1 MFEDMRRK
9 SSKASRLRLSP
20 NEEAQ
25 LVKEELDRRRKL
37 RLQQVREQERYIAQ
51 QVRRQVR
58 ERRETH
64 VQILA
69 DALQHEWQ
77 QERADKLQI
86 LAKAYE
92 ESLLSVGHAHR
103 SARENE
109 SDFEAGARR
118 SMERLERAADRHR
131 QALRELTARRH
142 EEEQQRCRHVEARKK
157 ALLEEKKR
165 ALRVASLPPPPANP
179 VESVGTKVRLPL
191 KSAPAERFS
200 VTHHH
205 MPETAVDRE
214 TDTEQLDARQ
224 AAEEEVQR
232 LEEVQREEAC
242 ARLEKLEKARL
253 RGNHALK
260 KEQDTQNRTRLLSEL
275 ERLQQADLLRRRQ
288 AVNNIPAQIFQPLY
302 RQEEV
307 RDEQQRDLE
316 IAFHDMYTKE
326 CEVRGELVL
335 QLVPEPLPQPS
346 AGSPNEDLDVTLDP
360 DREEHYTVTE
370 TPESSGPS
378 GDPDR
383 RALRRLLDRIR
394 DGRDRARQGQST
406 AVEATSAEG
415 DDVADVSS
423 IETGT
428 LGSREGEDAGS
439 VTESEA
445 VSEVSD
451 EPVVEGMIPLAEDVT
466 PVSGESEKRECI
478 DQPTDEAVLLRQQQ
492 EQLVLLEEL
501 EEKQR
506 ELEWHLKEAQ
516 QERQMLEDA
525 ALVRSGIEEVRP
537 LPDPAPEVT
546 AGDTHTR
553 RLHQYQQRLLEQNR
567 RHKKCVE
574 DAQRRLEEYQ
584 HTLKLRHAIG
594 IGTAAQT
601 LQPSSV
607 CPLHPPNIRTPVHQS
622 SLERDAIQTH
632 SQQDLISPG
641 EPASF
646 DVIINPSVLQSRVSV
661 QWSED
666 RSPEETSHDA
676 RVEVGVSER
685 EQVPLPPP
693 SVVLELLRSR
703 QHRAAHA
710 EVCDTSMPSF
720 NAANAVQTP
729 ARTEKGAEPARE
741 HDRGMSSAEEFTLM
755 NTLLKAIEE
764 SSSHAEPPRQRPS
777 LPLPV
782 SNECAYEQQVRVNR
796 GKVKPPVSRP
806 SARVAFLQQMEAH
819 ELSAIQEV
827 DTPVNMS
834 LDAEVSESCS
844 VSLPAVVSDGSVSE
858 RSQVMGR
865 LSRMSWREALLI
877 HSNTSASSINQQPE
891 FGVNATPDRSSVD
904 GECLSSTTV
913 STGSF
918 STSEHEPNCTIT
930 DSHIEPVGK
939 ENWVF
944 QQSPKSTSCQSPA
957 MRASVQQIIDKYTKD
972 MDASLRTGSVH
983 TGVNISSVS
992 WSSVLQQDLS
1002 HYEDMCERRS
1012 SAVDLSNAELTGDF
1026 LPLQPHPDIDDSSS
1040 SSSSRDLVRNEQ
1052 GSRMQGWNE
1061 AVNRIIERFSGQLWS
1076 NRGRLTGEPSSMS
1089 KDQVQASDFSQ
1100 SKTTSVTS
1108 VLQTSIGPQS
1118 LPSEISRNSASPQAD
1133 ESNATSS
1140 VVDQMATRGHSEG
1153 CESVLSQLIGR
1164 ASDITSSQV
1173 LDESNAPAGGLR
1185 EMTLQQTVGA
1195 GDSSLGS
1202 DMGMSEISSAGL
1214 QRSEASN
1221 DDTSDCFLSL
1231 PTEVTHNES
1240 LECSLPACIAIVK
1253 ETSRTNISTCPPD
1266 TSASDCLEPTDASLP
1281 SFAFDA
1287 SLNQLRA
1294 DTLIQSKSDLH
1305 ISMEQLSLTCDSL
1318 CETDIVAPPTAS
1330 DVSRM
1335 RSSPC
1340 AQDEKC
1346 NLVSHSAVEN
1356 TLDKL
1361 LDRVQELGDVKGILE
1376 ESTISFVSLPE
1387 STLQDPDITGLEE
1400 QTESVSEAKPGNE
1413 SLEEKEMLEESDLS
1427 EGKVEGSSPSKRPES
1442 SFSHKVMLEFQS
1454 SSPRQQEALL
1464 RRRHHLAQRSALRAA
1479 DVKAKRAELR
1489 KMSGVVQ
1496 NVSKPTLSPDHSV
1509 QKFETAVCRLKT
1521 VSEIKICIPEKRCL
1535 EEVEMY
1541 QRTQRL
1547 YRQLEEVKQ
1556 KKELHSCQKA
1566 HAKNR
1571 EKAKEFHRKT
1581 LEKLRAKQ
1589 NG

>member
-20 NEEAQ
+20 NEESQ

-77 QERADKLQI
+77 QERNDKLQS
-86 LAKAYE
+86 LARAYE

-109 SDFEAGARR
+109 SDLEAGAQR

-131 QALRELTARRH
+131 QALRDLTARRH

-179 VESVGTKVRLPL
+179 VESIWTKGRLPL

-214 TDTEQLDARQ
+214 TDTKQLDARQ
-224 AAEEEVQR
+224 AAEEEVRR

-242 ARLEKLEKARL
+242 ARVEKLEKARL

-260 KEQDTQNRTRLLSEL
+260 KEQDTQNQTRLLGEL
-275 ERLQQADLLRRRQ
+275 ERLQQADLLCRRQ
-288 AVNNIPAQIFQPLY
+288 AVNRIPAQIFQPLY
-302 RQEEV
+302 RQEEL

-326 CEVRGELVL
+326 CEGRGNQVL

-360 DREEHYTVTE
+360 DSEEHYTVTE
-370 TPESSGPS
+370 IPESSGPS
-378 GDPDR
+378 GDHHR

-394 DGRDRARQGQST
+394 DGRDQARQGQST
-406 AVEATSAEG
+406 AVKATSAEG
-415 DDVADVSS
+415 DDVIDVSS

-428 LGSREGEDAGS
+428 LGGREGEDTGG

-451 EPVVEGMIPLAEDVT
+451 EHIVAGMIPMADDVM
-466 PVSGESEKRECI
+466 PVSRESKKSECI
-478 DQPTDEAVLLRQQQ
+478 VQPTDEAVLLRQQQ

-501 EEKQR
+501 EEKR
-506 ELEWHLKEAQ
+506 RKLEWHLKEAQ

-525 ALVRSGIEEVRP
+525 AQVHSGIEEVKALR
-537 LPDPAPEVT
+537 DPAPEIT
-546 AGDTHTR
+546 AGDTHTL

-574 DAQRRLEEYQ
+574 DARRRLEEYQ

-594 IGTAAQT
+594 ISTAAQT

-607 CPLHPPNIRTPVHQS
+607 CRSPNIRTPVHPS

-632 SQQDLISPG
+632 SQALINPAD
-641 EPASF
+641 PASF
-646 DVIINPSVLQSRVSV
+646 DVIINPSVLQCGVSV
-661 QWSED
+661 RWSED
-666 RSPEETSHDA
+666 RCPEETSYDA

-685 EQVPLPPP
+685 KQVPLPPP
-693 SVVLELLRSR
+693 SVVLELLRNR
-703 QHRAAHA
+703 HHRAEHA
-710 EVCDTSMPSF
+710 EV
-720 NAANAVQTP
+720 NALQTP
-729 ARTEKGAEPARE
+729 AQTEMRTDPARD
-741 HDRGMSSAEEFTLM
+741 HGRGMSCAEEFTLK
-755 NTLLKAIEE
+755 NPLLKAIEE
-764 SSSHAEPPRQRPS
+764 SSSHAEHPHQRPS
-777 LPLPV
+777 LLLPV
-782 SNECAYEQQVRVNR
+782 SNECAYEQQVPVNR
-796 GKVKPPVSRP
+796 GKVKPPVSRT
-806 SARVAFLQQMEAH
+806 SARLAFLQQMEAH

-827 DTPVNMS
+827 DTPVNVS
-834 LDAEVSESCS
+834 LDAEVSEWCS
-844 VSLPAVVSDGSVSE
+844 ASLPAVVSDGSVSE
-858 RSQVMGR
+858 RSQVTGR

-877 HSNTSASSINQQPE
+877 HSNTSVSSINQQPE

-930 DSHIEPVGK
+930 DSNIEPVGK

-944 QQSPKSTSCQSPA
+944 QPSTKSPSCQSQA
-957 MRASVQQIIDKYTKD
+957 MRTSVQQIIDKYTKD
-972 MDASLRTGSVH
+972 LDASLRTGSVH
-983 TGVNISSVS
+983 PGVNISSVS
-992 WSSVLQQDLS
+992 WSSLLQQELS
-1002 HYEDMCERRS
+1002 HDEDICERRS
-1012 SAVDLSNAELTGDF
+1012 SAVVLSNAELTGDF
-1026 LPLQPHPDIDDSSS
+1026 LPLQPHPDINSS
-1040 SSSSRDLVRNEQ
+1040 SSSSRSLVRNEQ
-1052 GSRMQGWNE
+1052 GSQPQGWNE
-1061 AVNRIIERFSGQLWS
+1061 AVNRTIERFSGQLWS
-1076 NRGRLTGEPSSMS
+1076 DRGRMTGEPSSMS
-1089 KDQVQASDFSQ
+1089 KDQVQASGFSQ
-1100 SKTTSVTS
+1100 SQTTVTS
-1108 VLQTSIGPQS
+1108 VLQNSIGHQT
-1118 LPSEISRNSASPQAD
+1118 LPSEISRNSTSPQVD
-1133 ESNATSS
+1133 ESIMTSID
-1140 VVDQMATRGHSEG
+1140 VDQMAARGLSEG
-1153 CESVLSQLIGR
+1153 RESVLSRLIAR
-1164 ASDITSSQV
+1164 ASDIASSQI
-1173 LDESNAPAGGLR
+1173 LDESNALAGGSR
-1185 EMTLQQTVGA
+1185 EMNLQQTGV

-1202 DMGMSEISSAGL
+1202 DVGLSEISSAGL
-1214 QRSEASN
+1214 QRSVTSS

-1240 LECSLPACIAIVK
+1240 LECSLPACIALLT
-1253 ETSRTNISTCPPD
+1253 EMSRAHINICPPD
-1266 TSASDCLEPTDASLP
+1266 TSASDCLEPMDPSLP
-1281 SFAFDA
+1281 SFTFDP
-1287 SLNQLRA
+1287 SLHQLRA
-1294 DTLIQSKSDLH
+1294 DMLIQSKSDLH
-1305 ISMEQLSLTCDSL
+1305 VSMEQLSLTHDSL
-1318 CETDIVAPPTAS
+1318 CEMDILAEPTAS
-1330 DVSRM
+1330 DVSRI

-1346 NLVSHSAVEN
+1346 DLASRSAVEN
-1356 TLDKL
+1356 TLDRL
-1361 LDRVQELGDVKGILE
+1361 LDRVQELADLKGILE
-1376 ESTISFVSLPE
+1376 ESTISFVSLQE

-1400 QTESVSEAKPGNE
+1400 QTESVSEAKPGKE
-1413 SLEEKEMLEESDLS
+1413 SLEEKEMRKEPDLS
-1427 EGKVEGSSPSKRPES
+1427 EGKVEGSSQSERPES
-1442 SFSHKVMLEFQS
+1442 SFSHKVVMLEFQS
-1454 SSPRQQEALL
+1454 SSPRKQEALL
-1464 RRRHHLAQRSALRAA
+1464 GRRHHLAQRSALRAA
-1479 DVKAKRAELR
+1479 NVKAKRAELS

-1496 NVSKPTLSPDHSV
+1496 NVSKPTLSPDRSV
-1509 QKFETAVCRLKT
+1509 QKLETAVCRLKT
-1521 VSEIKICIPEKRCL
+1521 VSEIKICTPEQRCL
-1535 EEVEMY
+1535 EEGEMY

-1547 YRQLEEVKQ
+1547 YSQLEEVKQ
-1556 KKELHSCQKA
+1556 KKVLHSRQKA

-1571 EKAKEFHRKT
+1571 EKAKEFQRKT